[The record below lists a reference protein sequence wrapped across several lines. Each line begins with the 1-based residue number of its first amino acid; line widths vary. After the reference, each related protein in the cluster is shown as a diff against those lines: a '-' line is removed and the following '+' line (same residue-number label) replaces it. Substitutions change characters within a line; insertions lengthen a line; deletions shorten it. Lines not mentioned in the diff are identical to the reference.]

1 MRIMLDA
8 DEVARLYRAIAD
20 EEPRGDLLQRVYD
33 LFGMEAGL
41 RPPADE
47 ARLADACKPKAVKHG

>member
-8 DEVARLYRAIAD
+8 DDIARLYRAIAD
-20 EEPRGDLLQRVYD
+20 EEPYSDLLQRVYD
-33 LFGMEAGL
+33 LSGAEAGL

-47 ARLADACKPKAVKHG
+47 ARLANACKPKAVKHG